1 MTEPCD
7 LTATEARRLIGRKK
21 LSPIEL
27 MTSCI
32 DRIGKVNGKVN
43 AVVALD
49 AERALAEARRA
60 EADVMAGNPLGALA
74 GLPIG
79 VKDLDSTAGL
89 RTTWGSLLFKDF
101 VPEADDP
108 VVANIRKAGGIVL
121 CKTNTPEF
129 GAGANTVNRVYGAT
143 GNPFDVTLSVAGSSG
158 GSAAALATGMVPL
171 ATGSDMGGSLRTP
184 AGFCGVVGF
193 RPSPGLV
200 PDPSSGVA
208 LSPFAVLGPMGR
220 TVDDAHLLLMAQLDV
235 DRRDAWS
242 SSDAHAIPCALQGA
256 DLSRLRVAF
265 SVDLGVAPIDNNIRD
280 VFAAKTARFKHLFAK
295 SRVQHPWMA
304 DVHDAFEVLRG
315 IGFVASFREL
325 VAEERDLLGE
335 NVIDNTERALKWSL
349 PDVAAAHKVQTVI
362 YRSFINFFHDVDILI
377 APAAAVS
384 PFPHAQRYV
393 THINGEEMPTYMSW
407 LAVVYGL
414 TMALPAVACIPCGR
428 DHKGLPFG
436 IQVAGPRGSDAKVLA
451 IAKSLSEALEGDVE
465 TARPVPDL
473 AKLTS

>member
-7 LTATEARRLIGRKK
+7 LSAVDARRMIGRKQ
-21 LSPIEL
+21 LSPVEL

-32 DRIGKVNGKVN
+32 ARIERVNSKVN
-43 AVVALD
+43 AVVAMD
-49 AERALAEARRA
+49 AGKALTEAREAEAA
-60 EADVMAGNPLGALA
+60 VMAGKPLGALA

-79 VKDLDSTAGL
+79 VKDLDNTAGL
-89 RTTWGSLLFKDF
+89 RTTQGSLLFRDF
-101 VPEADDP
+101 VPLTDDP
-108 VVANIRKAGGIVL
+108 MVANIRRAGGIVL

-143 GNPFDVTLSVAGSSG
+143 GNPFDVTLSAAGSSG

-200 PDPSSGVA
+200 PDPTSAVA
-208 LSPFAVLGPMGR
+208 LSPFSVLGPMGR

-256 DLSRLRVAF
+256 DLSRLRVAI
-265 SVDLGVAPIDNNIRD
+265 SADLGIAPIDRDIRE
-280 VFAAKTARFKHLFAK
+280 VFAAKTGRFSHLFA
-295 SRVQHPWMA
+295 RAERHHPAMQG
-304 DVHDAFEVLRG
+304 VHQAFEVLRG
-315 IGFVASFREL
+315 IGFVAAFREL
-325 VAEERDLLGE
+325 VANQRDQLGP
-335 NVIDNTERALKWSL
+335 NVIDNTERALAWSL
-349 PDVAAAHKVQTVI
+349 LDVAEAHKVQTSI
-362 YRSFINFFHDVDILI
+362 YRSFFDFFHDVDVLI
-377 APAAAVS
+377 TPAAAVS

-393 THINGEEMPTYMSW
+393 THINGEEMPTYMRW
-407 LAVVYGL
+407 LSIVYGL
-414 TMALPAVACIPCGR
+414 TMTLPAVACIPCGR

-451 IAKSLSEALEGDVE
+451 IAKSLSEALEGDAE
-465 TARPVPDL
+465 TARPIPDL
-473 AKLTS
+473 ARLSS